1 MMVYKGG
8 RSETGG
14 FRLRRVRRP
23 GVVIAFVILMVAL
36 IAGAFVAGA
45 VLVNPADRAAAQ
57 APDTIPVT
65 YPVEE
70 RVVADQLRLPGAYRE
85 GARLALHATAPG
97 GVAVVSRVTA
107 SVGSP
112 LNWGDVVGEVSGR
125 PRLAVPASI
134 PLYRD
139 IAVGDVGADVEA
151 MESFLAAL
159 GYDVYVDHEFEE
171 HSLWAVE
178 AWYEARGYEL
188 DGSAV
193 VIGELIGTPHGGET
207 VASVAPVG
215 TRLGGETPLV
225 EIETTPP
232 VVVARATVIQAQEL
246 QPGQPVRLSFGAGA
260 PAETVIASV
269 GAPVADESGAIGV
282 DVTVTIPAA
291 LAADAA
297 AGRPALVEDVTAA
310 EPTLAVPVIAIRQEG
325 AVSYVLVD
333 AGADD
338 PARRVDVRVMA
349 QASGWAALAPTDA
362 LTEGD
367 LVSVAP

>member
-1 MMVYKGG
+1 M
-8 RSETGG
+8 
-14 FRLRRVRRP
+14 
-23 GVVIAFVILMVAL
+23 
-36 IAGAFVAGA
+36 
-45 VLVNPADRAAAQ
+45 
-57 APDTIPVT
+57 
-65 YPVEE
+65 
-70 RVVADQLRLPGAYRE
+70 
-85 GARLALHATAPG
+85 
-97 GVAVVSRVTA
+97 
-107 SVGSP
+107 
-112 LNWGDVVGEVSGR
+112 
-125 PRLAVPASI
+125 
-134 PLYRD
+134 
-139 IAVGDVGADVEA
+139 
-151 MESFLAAL
+151 
-159 GYDVYVDHEFEE
+159 
-171 HSLWAVE
+171 
-178 AWYEARGYEL
+178 
-188 DGSAV
+188 
-193 VIGELIGTPHGGET
+193 
-207 VASVAPVG
+207 ASVAPVG

-291 LAADAA
+291 LAVDAA
-297 AGRPALVEDVTAA
+297 AGRPALVEDMTAA

-338 PARRVDVRVMA
+338 PARRVEVRVTA